1 VHQKFASK
9 KANSIK
15 AVVAMQISLEIENV
29 VDDLMMR
36 RVQSE
41 HWGFSTA
48 AADNGAA
55 KSMTAL
61 DGKADAPLAFCPR
74 RSWNGTLIK

>member
-1 VHQKFASK
+1 
-9 KANSIK
+9 
-15 AVVAMQISLEIENV
+15 MQISLEIENV

-55 KSMTAL
+55 CHGAH
-61 DGKADAPLAFCPR
+61 GKADAPLAFCPR
-74 RSWNGTLIK
+74 RSWNSTQIK